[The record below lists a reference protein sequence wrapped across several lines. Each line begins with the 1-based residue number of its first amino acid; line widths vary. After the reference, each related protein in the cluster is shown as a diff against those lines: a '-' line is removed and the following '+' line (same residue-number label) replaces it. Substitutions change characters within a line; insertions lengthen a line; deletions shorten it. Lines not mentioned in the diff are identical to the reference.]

1 MQSILARASIG
12 ISELKLNPS
21 AAIER
26 ADGPIAVLNR
36 NKPVAYLVPAAAWE
50 AICERLEDVE
60 LAEIVKARSGET
72 PVSVKLED
80 L

>member
-1 MQSILARASIG
+1 MESILARASIG
-12 ISELKLNPS
+12 ISELKLNPT

-26 ADGPIAVLNR
+26 ANGPVAILNR
-36 NKPVAYLVPAAAWE
+36 NKPVAYLIPASAWE
-50 AICERLEDVE
+50 AICERLEDLE

-72 PVSVKLED
+72 PMSVKFED

>member
-1 MQSILARASIG
+1 MENILARASIG

-26 ADGPIAVLNR
+26 ADGPVAILNR
-36 NKPVAYLVPAAAWE
+36 NKPVAYLIPAAAWE
-50 AICERLEDVE
+50 AICERLEDAE
-60 LAEIVKARSGET
+60 LADVIRSRAGET
-72 PVSVKLED
+72 PVGVKLDD